1 MRRQLIVMGLAVFA
15 FLLFALISAAVAA
28 PERFPSLQTPETE
41 PNNELD
47 YANSMGEVPGSVTG
61 VVSNTNNVSLTPDVN
76 DCFVMST
83 TAGSRY
89 QANLSILQNPLGLSV
104 RIRLYDG
111 SQNLI
116 ETSSS
121 SSSSAS
127 LSWTAYNNSH
137 YIRVEALSVST
148 TTVVI
153 ATYQLDI
160 DELAETPTP
169 TNSSTPTVTP
179 TPTDTPTP
187 TPSPTLSPEDDD
199 YEQNDDFNGAY
210 TLPVATSVELSD
222 LLGVANFYPVGDED
236 WFRFWAK
243 NGKYYKATTSGLSGV
258 DTYVEIR
265 DQNNG
270 VVESDDDGAGGLA
283 SRAEWQA
290 TYDGY
295 YYIRI
300 INKVSTTGDYDLA
313 VEESDSPD
321 PTSTPTPG
329 PGPDDEADSCE
340 DNSKFERACIIAP
353 NQAKTFNLVPLYPGG
368 VDNDYYKIWIKP
380 GYMYECFTSNL
391 DPGIDPNM
399 IVYDH
404 NQNGIGGNDD
414 DPRPEAEPGDLN
426 SYFAYYATYE
436 GWLYLLVGT
445 GDRTPSDVYNSRY
458 TLQCNMRVPGEA
470 TPTGTPATATPT
482 PAPDS
487 QTATPTPTHAP
498 AATPTSSGELTVR
511 PLTTPTPVPETTPAP
526 QFVPIELLVYYD
538 ANDDRQP
545 GAGEGIAGISAQA
558 YEAATNQLLAQ
569 GFTGEQG
576 NLEFTVGAQGPV
588 RVSVPFF
595 GFSQLVAGEG
605 ASIYLRVP
613 PQPLVGAAP

>member
-1 MRRQLIVMGLAVFA
+1 MRRAQVLLLMAAASVGLLLIVVSMMAERGFSSAAPLVVVTQESSNNDSCDHADPIGLGIPVQGAISPVTDTDYFSVTIAQIGQPHIARASVGPADFNIRICVRTGDCTTEIDCSSPSSSYVEVEWDA
-15 FLLFALISAAVAA
+15 FDNVHFVKVEKWGSALI
-28 PERFPSLQTPETE
+28 T
-41 PNNELD
+41 
-47 YANSMGEVPGSVTG
+47 
-61 VVSNTNNVSLTPDVN
+61 
-76 DCFVMST
+76 
-83 TAGSRY
+83 
-89 QANLSILQNPLGLSV
+89 
-104 RIRLYDG
+104 
-111 SQNLI
+111 
-116 ETSSS
+116 
-121 SSSSAS
+121 
-127 LSWTAYNNSH
+127 H
-137 YIRVEALSVST
+137 T
-148 TTVVI
+148 TTSYVLEVVEK
-153 ATYQLDI
+153 YVS
-160 DELAETPTP
+160 P
-169 TNSSTPTVTP
+169 
-179 TPTDTPTP
+179 PTDTPTP
-187 TPSPTLSPEDDD
+187 SATPTETSTPTASPTLSPEDDD

-222 LLGVANFYPVGDED
+222 LSGVANFYPVGDED

-290 TYDGY
+290 AYDGY

-300 INKVSTTGDYDLA
+300 INKVSTTGAYDLA

-445 GDRTPSDVYNSRY
+445 GDRTPSDVYNSKY

-470 TPTGTPATATPT
+470 TPTGTPATDTPTATPG
-482 PAPDS
+482 P
-487 QTATPTPTHAP
+487 QTPTPTQAP
-498 AATPTSSGELTVR
+498 AASPTATGELTVR
-511 PLTTPTPVPETTPAP
+511 PLTTPTPVPETTPGP

-538 ANDDRQP
+538 ANDDHQP

-576 NLEFTVGAQGPV
+576 DLEFTVAAQGPV

-595 GFSQLVAGEG
+595 GFSQLVASEG